1 MGESAYR
8 LQAVSEFGQE
18 LCKVINKAIQ
28 TLNFFHIGGFSKIA
42 LAFCGSTLIPSFVSS
57 CPMKVT
63 FFRRN
68 LSFSRL
74 RAMLMQQHLS
84 RNFRSFRSWSKL
96 ASSSVFPTPYITI
109 SSVMSSTPSRPSRIW
124 LTLFWKISEESNNA
138 KGSLRQR
145 YRPNSVAKVVRRL
158 DSSSRLQ
165 CQNHERRSTVEEANE
180 FEQVN
185 MASFLPISDQRLQK
199 IRRKTGK
206 DKTLQIFK
214 TVILQGWPAERKD
227 APVQVTPYFSVRDE
241 LSVQDGLIFRS
252 ERVVVPQA
260 LRQDIRRQ
268 RIHSS
273 HMGYESC
280 LSRARECVF
289 WSEMNAEIREMIAMC
304 KTCRKFEASQPKEP
318 LMPVETPWRPW
329 EKIGVDLFSSDNKD
343 FLITVD
349 YVSNYWEIDKLNN
362 TMASKVVLKLK
373 SHFTRYRCPDQVI
386 EQWTPVYIRHFPEIR
401 WHVGL

>member
-1 MGESAYR
+1 
-8 LQAVSEFGQE
+8 
-18 LCKVINKAIQ
+18 
-28 TLNFFHIGGFSKIA
+28 
-42 LAFCGSTLIPSFVSS
+42 
-57 CPMKVT
+57 MKVT
-63 FFRRN
+63 FFRHN
-68 LSFSRL
+68 SSFSGL
-74 RAMLMQQHLS
+74 RAMLMQRLLS

-109 SSVMSSTPSRPSRIW
+109 WSVMSSTPSRPSRIW
-124 LTLFWKISEESNNA
+124 LTLFWKISEESDNP

-185 MASFLPISDQRLQK
+185 MASFLPISDQRLQE

-214 TVILQGWPAERKD
+214 TVILQGWPVERKD

-241 LSVQDGLIFRS
+241 LSVQDGLILRS

-260 LRQDIRRQ
+260 LRQDIRQ

-289 WSEMNAEIREMIAMC
+289 WSKMNAEIREMIAMC

-318 LMPVETPWRPW
+318 PHACGDALEATGENRSWSLLLWQQRFPHYSRLLQQLLGNWQVKQDPGQYSGPQVEESLRTIRMSWP
-329 EKIGVDLFSSDNKD
+329 S
-343 FLITVD
+343 
-349 YVSNYWEIDKLNN
+349 YW
-362 TMASKVVLKLK
+362 TMDPSLHPTLSRNSLARGNLS
-373 SHFTRYRCPDQVI
+373 T
-386 EQWTPVYIRHFPEIR
+386 
-401 WHVGL
+401 